1 MIGSGVYYAR
11 WAIVASLIHSDAH
24 RRRLDLGNLKPAVCC
39 CGSDV
44 TNMIY
49 SNNVSQLIYTGKD
62 CRLLFFFFWRW
73 ILTSAHEEHCLQ
85 QRDRPKTPLTPPT
98 HTHTHA
104 HTHTLP
110 HHHQPSVARPRS
122 GQAGSWETIPVA
134 LLTFFISERLKNI
147 PDILLSAL
155 LLFLLFLLCLHTFRS
170 NPSFLFFSFFSS
182 FHQLWNNRSHRGNF
196 YMFAKVLSTT

>member
-1 MIGSGVYYAR
+1 
-11 WAIVASLIHSDAH
+11 
-24 RRRLDLGNLKPAVCC
+24 
-39 CGSDV
+39 
-44 TNMIY
+44 MIY
-49 SNNVSQLIYTGKD
+49 SNNVSQLIYTRKD

-98 HTHTHA
+98 HTHTHT

-170 NPSFLFFSFFSS
+170 NPSFLFFSFLFFLLFTSS
-182 FHQLWNNRSHRGNF
+182 ETTVATEGTFTCSQRFYRLLKQSSKSFLWVKQDFVSSLVNWKWTQNSTINYFLVCMCYNNH
-196 YMFAKVLSTT
+196 AA